1 MVYKNRRMKMELQN
15 TVQES
20 SSEKLISSL
29 ATTGS
34 ALLKSTNNC
43 IIGTRARTHTHTHTS
58 YVIRNIIS

>member
-1 MVYKNRRMKMELQN
+1 MELQN